1 MKKLK
6 LSTQIKAF
14 CFGVWWMASVIPFT
28 EKDFTVLDMINLWLI
43 IIVTLVLWFK
53 KTKDET

>member
-14 CFGVWWMASVIPFT
+14 CFGVWWMALVVPFT
-28 EKDFTVLDMINLWLI
+28 EKDYNILEIVNLWLI
-43 IIVTLVLWFK
+43 IIVTLILWFK
-53 KTKDET
+53 KNKNET

>member
-6 LSTQIKAF
+6 LSTQIKSF

-28 EKDFTVLDMINLWLI
+28 EKDYTILDMVNLWLI

>member
-14 CFGVWWMASVIPFT
+14 CFGVWWIASVIPFI
-28 EKDFTVLDMINLWLI
+28 EKDFTVLDMVNLWLI

>member
-14 CFGVWWMASVIPFT
+14 CFGVWWMASVIPFI
-28 EKDFTVLDMINLWLI
+28 EKDCNILEIVNLWLI
-43 IIVTLVLWFK
+43 IIVTLILWFK
-53 KTKDET
+53 KNKNET